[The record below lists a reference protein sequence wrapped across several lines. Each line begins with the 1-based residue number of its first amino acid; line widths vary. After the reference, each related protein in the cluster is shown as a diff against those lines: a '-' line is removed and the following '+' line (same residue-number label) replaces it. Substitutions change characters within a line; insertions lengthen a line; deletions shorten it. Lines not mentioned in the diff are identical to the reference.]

1 MKTVS
6 QVMEYLNEQGWKDEF
21 FKYARKNIL
30 NNSTFHIRL
39 QK

>member
-21 FKYARKNIL
+21 FKYARKKLSFITRQYFN
-30 NNSTFHIRL
+30 
-39 QK
+39 